1 MAASAA
7 EGTSGGDGGVD
18 VKKTI
23 DLVSNDGERFEVAR
37 DAAQLCKTLRW
48 MIKDGYGRIP
58 LPNVASS
65 ILARVVDYLGRHAAA
80 ADADA
85 MDDDGLH
92 RFDADFL
99 AGVDQDTLFDLLLAA
114 NYLQADGLLD
124 LACKKV
130 AGMMTGK
137 SPEQMREIFHIV
149 NDLTPE
155 EENEI
160 REEISWALN

>member
-1 MAASAA
+1 MAAAD
-7 EGTSGGDGGVD
+7 GTTGEE

-37 DAAQLCKTLRW
+37 DAALLCKTLRW
-48 MIKDGYGRIP
+48 MIKGGYGRIP
-58 LPNVASS
+58 LPNVASP
-65 ILARVVDYLGRHAAA
+65 ILARVVDYLARHAAA
-80 ADADA
+80 AAA
-85 MDDDGLH
+85 MYDDGLD
-92 RFDADFL
+92 RFDRDFL

-130 AGMMTGK
+130 AAMMTGK

-155 EENEI
+155 EEKEI
-160 REEISWALN
+160 REDIAWALN

>member
-1 MAASAA
+1 MAAAD
-7 EGTSGGDGGVD
+7 GTTGEE

-23 DLVSNDGERFEVAR
+23 DLQRERFEVAR
-37 DAAQLCKTLRW
+37 DAALLCKTLRW
-48 MIKDGYGRIP
+48 MIKGGYGRIP
-58 LPNVASS
+58 LPNVASP
-65 ILARVVDYLGRHAAA
+65 ILARVVDYLARHAA
-80 ADADA
+80 A
-85 MDDDGLH
+85 MDDDGLD
-92 RFDADFL
+92 RFDRDFL

-130 AGMMTGK
+130 VAMMTGM

-155 EENEI
+155 EEKEI
-160 REEISWALN
+160 REDIAWALN